1 MNKRIIG
8 LLLMVASLLN
18 ASTLTIPGTVVSD
31 SQKMIGSRYMGYIKK
46 INFNIGDAVKRD
58 DVLFELQSGEFD
70 LMKSQADLGLEQAKI
85 FVEMYQTHL
94 ANVQREKRNAKRSK
108 STTRFDIE
116 NLDIAAENTKAMLK
130 AAQQV
135 VKQATIKIKQ
145 FTGLY
150 NYLKVKAPND
160 GVIVQKRIKVG
171 DMIMP
176 GMLAM
181 VLVDLNDLRI
191 EASVA
196 ESNLKYIRKNTKLK
210 VVIPSI
216 DFTTTGSVEAIVPSA
231 NPMTHTMTIRVK
243 FDKKNREVFPG
254 MYAKLLIQM

>member
-1 MNKRIIG
+1 MYKLFTI
-8 LLLMVASLLN
+8 LLFVASLLP
-18 ASTLTIPGTVVSD
+18 ASTLTIPGTVISD
-31 SQKMIGSRYMGYIKK
+31 SQRMISSRYMGYIKE
-46 INFNIGDAVKRD
+46 INFNIGDKVKQD
-58 DVLFELQSGEFD
+58 DILFEIQSGEFD
-70 LMKSQADLGLEQAKI
+70 LMKSQADLGLEQAQV

-94 ANVQREKRNAKRSK
+94 ANVQRERRSLKRTKKASMIDVE
-108 STTRFDIE
+108 T
-116 NLDIAAENTKAMLK
+116 LDIAAENTKAMLK

-150 NYLKVKAPND
+150 NYLEVKAPND

-181 VLVDLNDLRI
+181 ILVDLNDLRI
-191 EASVA
+191 EANIA
-196 ESNLKYIRKNTKLK
+196 ESNLKYIRKNTQLK
-210 VVIPSI
+210 VTIPSI
-216 DFTTTGSVEAIVPSA
+216 DFKTTGVVEAIVPSA

-243 FDKKNREVFPG
+243 FNKRGVEIFPG
-254 MYAKLLIQM
+254 MYAKLHFEM

>member
-1 MNKRIIG
+1 MNKMLIM
-8 LLLMVASLLN
+8 LLFVASLLE

-31 SQKMIGSRYMGYIKK
+31 SQRMIGSRYMGYIKK
-46 INFNIGDAVKRD
+46 INFNIGDHVKQD
-58 DVLFELQSGEFD
+58 DILFEIQSGEFD
-70 LMKSQADLGLEQAKI
+70 LMKSQADLGLEQAKV

-94 ANVQREKRNAKRSK
+94 SNIQREKRNAKKSK
-108 STTRFDIE
+108 STKRMDIE

-145 FTGLY
+145 FVGLY
-150 NYLKVKAPND
+150 NYLEVKAPND

-176 GMLAM
+176 GMLGM
-181 VLVDLNDLRI
+181 ILVDLNDLRI
-191 EASVA
+191 EANVA
-196 ESNLKYIRKNTKLK
+196 ESNLKYIRKNTRLK
-210 VVIPSI
+210 VTIPSI
-216 DFTTTGSVEAIVPSA
+216 EFTTTGIVEAIVPSA

-243 FDKKNREVFPG
+243 FDKKGEEIFPG
-254 MYAKLLIQM
+254 MYAKLHLQM

>member
-1 MNKRIIG
+1 MYKLFTI
-8 LLLMVASLLN
+8 LLFVATLLQ

-31 SQKMIGSRYMGYIKK
+31 SQKMLGSRYMGYVKK
-46 INFNIGDAVKRD
+46 INYNIGDHVKRD
-58 DVLFELQSGEFD
+58 DVLFEIQSGEFD

-94 ANVQREKRNAKRSK
+94 ANVQREKRSLNRRKKASMLDVE
-108 STTRFDIE
+108 S
-116 NLDIAAENTKAMLK
+116 LDIAAENTKAMLK

-145 FTGLY
+145 FAGLY
-150 NYLKVKAPND
+150 NYLEVKATND

-191 EASVA
+191 EANVA
-196 ESNLKYIRKNTKLK
+196 ESNLKYIRKNTQLK
-210 VVIPSI
+210 VTIPSI
-216 DFTTTGSVEAIVPSA
+216 DFKTTGVVEAIVPSA

-243 FDKKNREVFPG
+243 FNKRNVEIFPG
-254 MYAKLLIQM
+254 MYAKLYVQM

>member
-1 MNKRIIG
+1 MSK
-8 LLLMVASLLN
+8 LLMALLFIVSIMQ
-18 ASTLTIPGTVVSD
+18 ASTLTVPGTVVSD
-31 SQKMIGSRYMGYIKK
+31 SQKMIGSHYMGYIKK
-46 INFNIGDAVKRD
+46 INFNLGDSVKRD

-94 ANVQREKRNAKRSK
+94 ANAQRERRNAKKRK
-108 STTRFDIE
+108 STTRLDLE

-130 AAQQV
+130 AAKQV

-150 NYLKVKAPND
+150 NYLEVKAPND

-181 VLVDLNDLRI
+181 VLVDLHDLVI

-196 ESNLKYIRKNTKLK
+196 ESNLKYIHKHKKLK
-210 VVIPSI
+210 VEIPSI
-216 DFTTTGSVEAIVPSA
+216 NFITTGEVQAIVPSA

-243 FDKKNREVFPG
+243 FDLKDEEIFPG
-254 MYAKLLIQM
+254 MYAKLHVQM

>member
-1 MNKRIIG
+1 MNKILMT
-8 LLLMVASLLN
+8 LLCITTFLQ

-31 SQKMIGSRYMGYIKK
+31 SQKMIGSRYMGYVKK
-46 INFNIGDAVKRD
+46 INFNIGDAVKQD

-70 LMKSQADLGLEQAKI
+70 LMKSQAELGLEQAKI

-108 STTRFDIE
+108 STTRIDIE

-150 NYLKVKAPND
+150 NYLEVKAPND

-191 EASVA
+191 EANIA
-196 ESNLKYIRKNTKLK
+196 ESNLKYIRKNTRLK
-210 VVIPSI
+210 VEIPSI
-216 DFTTTGSVEAIVPSA
+216 GFITTGVVEAIVPSA

-243 FDKKNREVFPG
+243 FNKKNEEIFPG
-254 MYAKLLIQM
+254 MYAKLHVKM

>member
-1 MNKRIIG
+1 MKKIIIILLTYI
-8 LLLMVASLLN
+8 LLLD
-18 ASTLTIPGTVVSD
+18 ASTLTVPGTIVSD
-31 SQKMIGSRYMGYIKK
+31 SQKMIGSRYMGYVKK
-46 INFNIGDAVKRD
+46 INFNIGDSVKQD
-58 DVLFELQSGEFD
+58 DILFEIQSGEFD
-70 LMKSQADLGLEQAKI
+70 LMKSQADLGLEQAKV

-94 ANVQREKRNAKRSK
+94 ENIKREKRSAKRSK
-108 STTRFDIE
+108 KTSPIDIE
-116 NLDIAAENTKAMLK
+116 SLDIAAENTKAMLK

-150 NYLKVKAPND
+150 NYLEVKAPND

-181 VLVDLNDLRI
+181 VLVDLNDLHI

-196 ESNLKYIRKNTKLK
+196 ESNLKYIRKNTRLR
-210 VVIPSI
+210 VTVPSI
-216 DFTTTGSVEAIVPSA
+216 NFSTTGFVEAIVPSA

-243 FDKKNREVFPG
+243 FDKKGVEIFPG
-254 MYAKLLIQM
+254 MYAKLHLQM

>member
-1 MNKRIIG
+1 MQK
-8 LLLMVASLLN
+8 LLSMLLFVATLLP
-18 ASTLTIPGTVVSD
+18 ASMLTIPGTVISD

-46 INFNIGDAVKRD
+46 INYNIGDSVKRD
-58 DVLFELQSGEFD
+58 DILFEIQSGEFD
-70 LMKSQADLGLEQAKI
+70 LMKSQADLGLEQAKV

-94 ANVQREKRNAKRSK
+94 ANVEREKRALKRRKKASVMDVE
-108 STTRFDIE
+108 T
-116 NLDIAAENTKAMLK
+116 LDIAAENTKAMLK

-145 FTGLY
+145 FAGLY
-150 NYLKVKAPND
+150 NYLEVKAPND

-191 EASVA
+191 EANVA
-196 ESNLKYIRKNTKLK
+196 ESNLKYIHKNTQLS
-210 VVIPSI
+210 VTIPSI
-216 DFTTTGSVEAIVPSA
+216 DFKTTGVVEAIVPSA

-243 FDKKNREVFPG
+243 FNKRNAQIFPG
-254 MYAKLLIQM
+254 MYAKLHFQM

>member
-1 MNKRIIG
+1 MYRLLT
-8 LLLMVASLLN
+8 LLLFLLSLLP

-46 INFNIGDAVKRD
+46 INYNIGDSVKQD
-58 DVLFELQSGEFD
+58 DILFEIQSGEFD
-70 LMKSQADLGLEQAKI
+70 LMKSQADLGLEQAKV

-94 ANVQREKRNAKRSK
+94 ANVEREKRALKRRKKAS
-108 STTRFDIE
+108 RVDIE
-116 NLDIAAENTKAMLK
+116 TLDIAAENTKAMLK

-150 NYLKVKAPND
+150 NYLEVKAPND

-191 EASVA
+191 EANVA
-196 ESNLKYIRKNTKLK
+196 ESNLKYIHKNRQLK
-210 VVIPSI
+210 VTIPSI
-216 DFTTTGSVEAIVPSA
+216 DFKTTGVVEAIVPSA

-243 FDKKNREVFPG
+243 FKKRDKEIFPG
-254 MYAKLLIQM
+254 MYAKLHVEM

>member
-1 MNKRIIG
+1 MQKLLSM
-8 LLLMVASLLN
+8 LLLVATLLP
-18 ASTLTIPGTVVSD
+18 ASMLTIPGTVISD

-46 INFNIGDAVKRD
+46 INYNIGDSVKRD
-58 DVLFELQSGEFD
+58 DILFEIQSGEFD
-70 LMKSQADLGLEQAKI
+70 LMKSQADLGLEQAKV

-94 ANVQREKRNAKRSK
+94 ANVEREKRALKRRKKASVMDVE
-108 STTRFDIE
+108 T
-116 NLDIAAENTKAMLK
+116 LDIAAENTKAMLK

-145 FTGLY
+145 FAGLY
-150 NYLKVKAPND
+150 NYLEVKAPND

-191 EASVA
+191 EANVA
-196 ESNLKYIRKNTKLK
+196 ESNLKYIHKNTQLK
-210 VVIPSI
+210 VTIPSI
-216 DFTTTGSVEAIVPSA
+216 DFKTTGVVEAIVPSA

-243 FDKKNREVFPG
+243 FNKRNAQIFPG
-254 MYAKLLIQM
+254 MYAKLHFQM

>member
-1 MNKRIIG
+1 MNR
-8 LLLMVASLLN
+8 LLVLLILIHTITHAS
-18 ASTLTIPGTVVSD
+18 SLTVPGTVVSD
-31 SQKMIGSRYMGYIKK
+31 SQKMIGSHYMGYIKK

-94 ANVQREKRNAKRSK
+94 SNVQREKRNAKRSNK
-108 STTRFDIE
+108 TTRMDIE

-145 FTGLY
+145 FTGMY
-150 NYLKVKAPND
+150 NYLEVKAPND
-160 GVIVQKRIKVG
+160 GVIVQKRVKVG

-181 VLVDLNDLRI
+181 ILVDLNDLRI
-191 EASVA
+191 QASVA

-210 VVIPSI
+210 VSIPSI
-216 DFTTTGSVEAIVPSA
+216 DFTTTGVVEAIVPSA
-231 NPMTHTMTIRVK
+231 NPMTHTMTIRVT
-243 FDKKNREVFPG
+243 FDKKDVEIFPG
-254 MYAKLLIQM
+254 MYAKLHIQM

>member
-1 MNKRIIG
+1 MT
-8 LLLMVASLLN
+8 LLCLISFVQ

-46 INFNIGDAVKRD
+46 INFNIGDSVKQD

-85 FVEMYQTHL
+85 FVQMYQTHL
-94 ANVQREKRNAKRSK
+94 ENIKRERRNAKRSK
-108 STTRFDIE
+108 KTSFMDME
-116 NLDIAAENTKAMLK
+116 SMDIAAENTKAMLK

-145 FTGLY
+145 FTGMY
-150 NYLKVKAPND
+150 NYLEVKAPND

-191 EASVA
+191 QADIA
-196 ESNLKYIRKNTKLK
+196 ESNLKYIRKNTRLR
-210 VVIPSI
+210 VQIPSI
-216 DFTTTGSVEAIVPSA
+216 DFTTTGVVEAIVPSA

-243 FDKKNREVFPG
+243 FDKKDREIFPG
-254 MYAKLLIQM
+254 MYAKLLVQM

>member
-1 MNKRIIG
+1 MNKILMT
-8 LLLMVASLLN
+8 LLCLISFVQ

-46 INFNIGDAVKRD
+46 INFNIGDSVKQD

-85 FVEMYQTHL
+85 FVQMYQTHL
-94 ANVQREKRNAKRSK
+94 ENIKRERRNAKRSK
-108 STTRFDIE
+108 KTSFIDME
-116 NLDIAAENTKAMLK
+116 SMDIAAENTKAMLK

-145 FTGLY
+145 FTGMY
-150 NYLKVKAPND
+150 NYLEVKAPND

-191 EASVA
+191 QADIA
-196 ESNLKYIRKNTKLK
+196 ESNLKYIRKNTRLR
-210 VVIPSI
+210 VQIPSI
-216 DFTTTGSVEAIVPSA
+216 DFTTTGVVEAIVPSA

-243 FDKKNREVFPG
+243 FDKKDREIFPG
-254 MYAKLLIQM
+254 MYAKLLVQM

>member
-1 MNKRIIG
+1 MYK
-8 LLLMVASLLN
+8 LLTILLFVASLLP

-31 SQKMIGSRYMGYIKK
+31 SQRMIGSRYMGYVKE
-46 INFNIGDAVKRD
+46 INFNIGDKVKQD
-58 DVLFELQSGEFD
+58 DILFEIQSGEFD
-70 LMKSQADLGLEQAKI
+70 LMKSQAELGLEQAQI

-94 ANVQREKRNAKRSK
+94 ANVQREKRSLKRTKKASMIDVE
-108 STTRFDIE
+108 T
-116 NLDIAAENTKAMLK
+116 LDIAAENTKAMLK

-150 NYLKVKAPND
+150 NYLEVKAPND

-181 VLVDLNDLRI
+181 ILVDLNDLRI
-191 EASVA
+191 EANIA
-196 ESNLKYIRKNTKLK
+196 ESNLKYIRKNTQLK
-210 VVIPSI
+210 VTIPSI
-216 DFTTTGSVEAIVPSA
+216 DFKTTGVVEAIVPSA

-243 FDKKNREVFPG
+243 FNKRDIEIFPG
-254 MYAKLLIQM
+254 MYAKLHVEM

>member
-1 MNKRIIG
+1 MYKFLSILI
-8 LLLMVASLLN
+8 LVSSL
-18 ASTLTIPGTVVSD
+18 AQATDLTIPGTVVSD
-31 SQKMIGSRYMGYIKK
+31 SQKMIGSRYMGYVKK
-46 INFNIGDAVKRD
+46 INFNIGDSVKRD

-94 ANVQREKRNAKRSK
+94 SNVQREKRSAVK
-108 STTRFDIE
+108 SERTTRMDIE

-150 NYLKVKAPND
+150 NYLEVKATND

-181 VLVDLNDLRI
+181 VLVDLNDLHI
-191 EASVA
+191 ETSIA

-210 VVIPSI
+210 VTIPSI
-216 DFTTTGSVEAIVPSA
+216 DFTTTGVVEAIVPSA
-231 NPMTHTMTIRVK
+231 NPMTHTMTVRVK
-243 FDKKNREVFPG
+243 FDKKDVEIFPG
-254 MYAKLLIQM
+254 MYAKIHVPM

>member
-1 MNKRIIG
+1 MKKKII
-8 LLLMVASLLN
+8 LALMLSSFIQAS
-18 ASTLTIPGTVVSD
+18 SLTIPGTIVSD
-31 SQKMIGSRYMGYIKK
+31 SQKMIGSRYMGYVKK
-46 INFNIGDAVKRD
+46 INFTIGDEVKQD
-58 DVLFELQSGEFD
+58 DILFEIQSGEFD
-70 LMKSQADLGLEQAKI
+70 LMKSQADLGLEQAKV

-94 ANVQREKRNAKRSK
+94 ENIKRERRTAKRSK
-108 STTRFDIE
+108 KNSLIDME
-116 NLDIAAENTKAMLK
+116 SLDIAAENTKAMLK

-150 NYLKVKAPND
+150 NYLEVKAPND

-181 VLVDLNDLRI
+181 VLVNLNDLHI

-196 ESNLKYIRKNTKLK
+196 ESNLKYIRKNTRMK
-210 VVIPSI
+210 VTIPSI
-216 DFTTTGSVEAIVPSA
+216 NFTTTGVVEAIVPSA

-243 FDKKNREVFPG
+243 FNKGNVEIFPG
-254 MYAKLLIQM
+254 MYAKLHIQM

>member
-1 MNKRIIG
+1 MTKTLFA
-8 LLLMVASLLN
+8 LLFIVSCMS
-18 ASTLTIPGTVVSD
+18 ASTLTIPGTIVSD

-46 INFNIGDAVKRD
+46 INFNIGDSVKQD
-58 DVLFELQSGEFD
+58 DILFELQSGEFD

-94 ANVQREKRNAKRSK
+94 KNIKRERKTALRSK
-108 STTRFDIE
+108 NTTGVDLE
-116 NLDIAAENTKAMLK
+116 SLDIAAENTKAMLK

-135 VKQATIKIKQ
+135 VKQATVKIKQ

-150 NYLKVKAPND
+150 NYLEVKAPND
-160 GVIVQKRIKVG
+160 GVIIQKRIKVG

-181 VLVDLNDLRI
+181 ILVDLSDLHI
-191 EASVA
+191 EADVA
-196 ESNLKYIRKNTKLK
+196 ESNLKYIKKNTKLK
-210 VVIPSI
+210 ISVPSI
-216 DFTTTGSVEAIVPSA
+216 DFVTTGYVQAIVPNA

-243 FDKKNREVFPG
+243 FDKKHADIFPG
-254 MYAKLLIQM
+254 MYAKLHITM

>member
-1 MNKRIIG
+1 MYKIFIALFYTSF
-8 LLLMVASLLN
+8 LLQ
-18 ASTLTIPGTVVSD
+18 ASTLTVPGTIVSD
-31 SQKMIGSRYMGYIKK
+31 SQKMIGSRYMGYVKK
-46 INFNIGDAVKRD
+46 INFNIGDAVKQD

-70 LMKSQADLGLEQAKI
+70 LLKSQADLGLEQAKV

-94 ANVQREKRNAKRSK
+94 ENIKREKRSAKRSK
-108 STTRFDIE
+108 KTSPLDIE
-116 NLDIAAENTKAMLK
+116 SLDIAAENTKAMLK

-150 NYLKVKAPND
+150 NYLEVKAPND

-181 VLVDLNDLRI
+181 VLVDLNDLHI
-191 EASVA
+191 EANIA
-196 ESNLKYIRKNTKLK
+196 ESNLKYIRKNMRLK
-210 VVIPSI
+210 VQIPSI
-216 DFTTTGSVEAIVPSA
+216 NFTTTGSIEAIVPSA

-243 FDKKNREVFPG
+243 FDKWDKEIYPG
-254 MYAKLLIQM
+254 MYAKLLIPM